1 MFNRKPVNC
10 HEASP
15 RLPFRAYGLHQKVK
29 QMNKRIV
36 LMGAVLLLT
45 AATAFAQHPVTGRVT
60 DSHGQPVVGA
70 SVRVAGTKV
79 RTVTDAN
86 GNFTLPDVPANARQI
101 QVSYIGMNT
110 TTVNVA
116 GNVQVVMSDNELG
129 EAVVVGYG
137 TARKLG
143 TVVGSV
149 TTVGGEVMVDK
160 PVVNVIDA
168 LQGQVAGLNILNSS
182 GDPGAAI
189 TSEGYSASIRGIG
202 SLSAGST
209 PLFIVD
215 GVPTSSSVLG
225 MMNPNDIENVT
236 VLKGASA
243 TSIYGSRASNGVIYI
258 TTKKGSLHEKARVT
272 VGQTIGWSGLARR
285 LGNPLS
291 ANELLELQR
300 EYGLISGADYIAAKQ
315 EGVNTDWQDYNFRSN
330 AATYQTNVSIQG
342 GNERTSYFT
351 SASYM
356 KQDGITAASS
366 FERITFRT
374 NLESKPKDWLTY
386 GVNLSVSYDDRRAS
400 DVTFNG
406 SNYINGGS
414 LQGIIASPLW
424 NPYDENGNKADKYDT
439 QQGIFYSTEYM
450 ASKNPL
456 FTNDLRSVSS
466 GFINISPVKG
476 LNLRSQLS
484 VDALATRSTRKL
496 YPSYEVAAGVGSVSE
511 SYSRSAVFTITNTAE
526 YKFSIGNVHNFTLLA
541 GQEGIKGTSETL
553 SANTTGQ
560 VNDRITTLGNGLEIN
575 SLPSSSESE
584 YQYLSFFGR
593 ADYGYADK
601 YFLNFSVRND
611 QCSRFGSNGKSAMF
625 YSGGAMWDIK
635 REPFLAD
642 VKWLDELQIRADVG
656 STGNSSINNYAHLEL
671 AGNTQYGGN
680 YGYTYASTGNV
691 DLKWE
696 KQVQTSVGFSARLFD
711 RLDLTFSWYDRV
723 SKDMLLDVPIAYS
736 TGFSSKPE
744 NVASMSNR
752 GIEVEFKVDVLK
764 GRGWFLS
771 LRGNYSYNKNKIT
784 KLFRGLDEW
793 FYSGTGIIYI
803 KDEAVQFYMP
813 IFAGVDKETGEQMWY
828 KEGCKGDVVYEYDP
842 ETMTK
847 DFDEAPLQATGKK
860 RFAPHNGGFGLT
872 AHWKGLTL
880 SADFNFTLG
889 KYLVNNDRYFSDNP
903 YLFMSSYYNQ
913 DKAVLNMWRNPGD
926 LTQEPRYGETRQFDT
941 HLLENASFM
950 RMKNLTL
957 SYDLPQAW
965 MQATRFFDNVRL
977 SFTARNL
984 FTVTKYSGN
993 DPEIDSYNALG
1004 AYPNTRQYSIG
1015 VEVSF

>member
-1 MFNRKPVNC
+1 
-10 HEASP
+10 
-15 RLPFRAYGLHQKVK
+15 
-29 QMNKRIV
+29 MNKK
-36 LMGAVLLLT
+36 LLLGAGLLLT
-45 AATAFAQHPVTGRVT
+45 AATAYAQQSVTGRVT

-79 RTVTDAN
+79 RTMTDAN
-86 GNFTLPDVPANARQI
+86 GKFTLPNVPANAKQI

-110 TTVNVA
+110 TTVNVS
-116 GNVQVVMSDNELG
+116 GNVQVVMKDNELS

-137 TARKLG
+137 TAQKLG

-149 TTVGGEVMVDK
+149 TTVGGEVMENK

-168 LQGQVAGLNILNSS
+168 LQGQVAGLNILSSS
-182 GDPGAAI
+182 GDPGVAI
-189 TSEGYSASIRGIG
+189 TSGGYSASIRGIG

-258 TTKKGSLHEKARVT
+258 TTKKGRLHEKAKVT

-300 EYGLISGADYIAAKQ
+300 EFGLISGTEYIAAKQ
-315 EGVNTDWQDYNFRSN
+315 SGVNTDWQDYNFRSN

-342 GNERTSYFT
+342 GSERTSYFT

-356 KQDGITAASS
+356 NQDGIAAGSS
-366 FERITFRT
+366 FDRITFRT

-386 GVNLSVSYDDRRAS
+386 GVNLSISYDNRRAS
-400 DVTFNG
+400 DVAYNG
-406 SNYINGGS
+406 ASYIDGGS
-414 LQGIIASPLW
+414 FQGIFASPLW
-424 NPYDENGNKADKYDT
+424 NPYDENGNKADIYET
-439 QQGIFYSTEYM
+439 QQGTFYSPEYM
-450 ASKNPL
+450 ARKNPL
-456 FTNDLRSVSS
+456 TTNDLRSVSS
-466 GFINISPVKG
+466 GFININPVKG

-484 VDALATRSTRKL
+484 MDALETRATRKV
-496 YPSYEVAAGVGSVSE
+496 YPSHASAAGVGSVSE
-511 SYSRSAVFTITNTAE
+511 SYSRTVAFTITNTAE
-526 YKFSIGNVHNFTLLA
+526 YKFNISNVHNFTLLA
-541 GQEGIKGTSETL
+541 GQEGIKGTSESL

-560 VNDRITTLGNGLEIN
+560 VNDRITTLGNGLEIV
-575 SLPSSSESE
+575 SLPSSGKSE

-593 ADYGYADK
+593 ADYNYADK

-625 YSGGAMWDIK
+625 YSGGVMWDIK
-635 REPFLAD
+635 REHFLAD
-642 VKWLDELQIRADVG
+642 VNWLDELQIRADVG
-656 STGNSSINNYAHLEL
+656 STGNSSISNYAHLEL

-680 YGYTYASTGNV
+680 YGYTYASTGNAN
-691 DLKWE
+691 LKWE
-696 KQVQTSVGFSARLFD
+696 KQIQTSVGFSARIFD
-711 RLDLTFSWYDRV
+711 RLSLTFSWYNRD

-744 NVASMSNR
+744 NVASMNNQ
-752 GIEVEFKVDVLK
+752 GIEVEFEVDVLK
-764 GRGWFLS
+764 GRNWFLT
-771 LRGNYSYNKNKIT
+771 LRGNYSYNRNRIT

-793 FYSGTGIIYI
+793 FYSGTRIIYI

-828 KEGCKGDVVYEYDP
+828 KEGYKGDVVYEYDP

-847 DFDEAPLQATGKK
+847 DFDEAPRKATGKK

-889 KYLVNNDRYFSDNP
+889 KYLLNNDRYFSDNP
-903 YLFMSSYYNQ
+903 YLFLSSYLNQ
-913 DKAVLNMWRNPGD
+913 DKVVLSMWRNPGD
-926 LTQEPRYGETRQFDT
+926 LTQEPRYGETRQLDT
-941 HLLENASFM
+941 HLIENASFM

-965 MQATRFFDNVRL
+965 MRATKFFDNVRL

-984 FTVTKYSGN
+984 FTVTKYSGS
-993 DPEIDSYNALG
+993 DPEIDSHFSVG
-1004 AYPNTRQYSIG
+1004 VYPNTRQYSFG